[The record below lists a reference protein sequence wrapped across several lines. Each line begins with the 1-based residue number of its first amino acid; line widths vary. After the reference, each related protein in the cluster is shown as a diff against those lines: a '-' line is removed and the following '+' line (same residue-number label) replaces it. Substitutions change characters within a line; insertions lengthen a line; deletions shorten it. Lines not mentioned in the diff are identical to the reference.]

1 MFGRTITPKRRCS
14 ASKLVRC
21 IPDCFSSRAAEA
33 SFHDKRLQI
42 VAACPT
48 DLPVFDMFTGD
59 RAKQIERESSDRKRQ
74 RQSSVHDERVLRFS
88 LWHVCGNLSSSEEAA
103 DLHVWPAR
111 L

>member
-21 IPDCFSSRAAEA
+21 IPDCFASSAAEA

-42 VAACPT
+42 VAAGPT

-59 RAKQIERESSDRKRQ
+59 RAKQRERAQTESGRDSLRCMM
-74 RQSSVHDERVLRFS
+74 SECCASVS
-88 LWHVCGNLSSSEEAA
+88 GTCAA
-103 DLHVWPAR
+103 T
-111 L
+111 